1 MEQDDAAI
9 SPLLLFG
16 IVLIA
21 TLSAL
26 AFVLVFIVPNC
37 ASLPVRGKEYGEC
50 GAVQMAVIGVSSAMF
65 LAGAVYSGYRIAA
78 AVRGGRGE

>member
-1 MEQDDAAI
+1 MEQDDAGM
-9 SPLLLFG
+9 SPLLLWG

-26 AFVLVFIVPNC
+26 VFVLFFIAPNC
-37 ASLPVRGKEYGEC
+37 ASLPVRGNVPGVC
-50 GAVQMAVIGVSSAMF
+50 GTTQMAIIVICSAMF

-78 AVRGGRGE
+78 SVKAGRE